1 MRPGGIPGGSV
12 KQLQQMQQ
20 RLMKIQEELANET
33 IQATAGGGAVTIV
46 MNGHQQVKSVK
57 IEPEVVDANDVTMLE
72 DILVAAIN
80 EAVEKSQQLASKRMS
95 ALTGGL
101 RIPGLM

>member
-33 IQATAGGGAVTIV
+33 IEATAG
-46 MNGHQQVKSVK
+46 
-57 IEPEVVDANDVTMLE
+57 P
-72 DILVAAIN
+72 
-80 EAVEKSQQLASKRMS
+80 
-95 ALTGGL
+95 
-101 RIPGLM
+101 

>member
-1 MRPGGIPGGSV
+1 
-12 KQLQQMQQ
+12 
-20 RLMKIQEELANET
+20 
-33 IQATAGGGAVTIV
+33 
-46 MNGHQQVKSVK
+46 
-57 IEPEVVDANDVTMLE
+57 VDPNDVTLLE
-72 DILVAAIN
+72 DLMVAAIN

>member
-1 MRPGGIPGGSV
+1 MRPGSIPGGSV

-33 IQATAGGGAVTIV
+33 IEATAGGGAVTIV

-57 IEPEVVDANDVTMLE
+57 IEPEVVDPNDVTMLE
-72 DILVAAIN
+72 DLMVAAIN